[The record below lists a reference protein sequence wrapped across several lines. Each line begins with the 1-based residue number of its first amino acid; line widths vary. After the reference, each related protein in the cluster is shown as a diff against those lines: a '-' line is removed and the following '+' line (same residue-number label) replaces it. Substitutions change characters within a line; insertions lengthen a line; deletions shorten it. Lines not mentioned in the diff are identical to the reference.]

1 MRIAFLTQSYPP
13 MISGAAISAQQIAEA
28 MSNRGHKVM
37 VIAASD
43 REYAYHIYKDNL
55 TVIRLRSLNNPLR
68 VGQRFIP
75 NPRHRVMK
83 ALKQFKPD
91 VIHTHEP
98 LQMGSIAL
106 KYGAHARI
114 PVTLTIHQLP
124 WFVASYLPGILKP
137 LVEKTIWMY
146 ARISLQRYTAL
157 ITPTQTIATI
167 IEEHTGFKLKAVSNG
182 LDTGIFHP
190 PLDPDSSTGSLSD
203 PETATRIRLGLPLN
217 VPVILHV
224 GRLDA
229 DKSVDKVILAT
240 APAILESEAHLLIV
254 GDGCHKMRLIQ
265 LCRKMGIEKQVH
277 FSGFIPRNELPDIYR
292 MANVFV
298 TASEIET
305 QGIVLLEAAAS
316 GLPIVA
322 VDATCISEIVH
333 DRYNGFLI
341 KTGDIHA
348 FGEAIITLL
357 NHPKEA
363 SKTGLNGRMIASEHE
378 LQNTWT
384 LHEDLYREIAQQPSD
399 QRITNNITR
408 LPQLD
413 FLKTLMGLK

>member
-1 MRIAFLTQSYPP
+1 MRIAYLTQSYPP
-13 MISGAAISAQQIAEA
+13 MVSGAAVSASQIAESMA
-28 MSNRGHKVM
+28 KRGHQVL

-43 REYAYHIYKDNL
+43 RENAYHIYKRNL
-55 TVIRLRSLNNPLR
+55 TVLRLRSFHNPLR
-68 VGQRFIP
+68 VGQRMLVYP
-75 NPRHRVMK
+75 HLKVMK
-83 ALKQFKPD
+83 ALNRFKPD
-91 VIHTHEP
+91 VIHAHDP
-98 LQMGSIAL
+98 LQMGPIAL
-106 KYGAHARI
+106 KYGRQAGI

-124 WFVASYLPGILKP
+124 WFVASYLPDALKP
-137 LVEKTIWMY
+137 LIEKTIWMY
-146 ARISLQRYTAL
+146 ARISLRRYTAL
-157 ITPTQTIATI
+157 ITPTQTIVSI
-167 IEEHTGFKLKAVSNG
+167 IEEYTGFKLNAISNG
-182 LDTGIFHP
+182 LDTEIFHP
-190 PLDPDSSTGSLSD
+190 SLDLCTSTCSIPD

-217 VPVILHV
+217 VPIILHV

-229 DKSVDKVILAT
+229 DKSVDKIIRAA
-240 APAILESEAHLLIV
+240 APAIRESEAHLLIV
-254 GDGCHKMRLIQ
+254 GDGCHKMSLIQ
-265 LCRKMGIEKQVH
+265 LCRKLGIEKQVH
-277 FSGFIPRNELPDIYR
+277 FSGFIHRNDLPDIYR

-333 DRYNGFLI
+333 DRFNGFLV

-357 NHPKEA
+357 NHPEDA
-363 SKTGLNGRMIASEHE
+363 SQMGLNGRIIVGEHE
-378 LQNTWT
+378 LQNTWM
-384 LHEDLYREIAQQPSD
+384 LHENLYREMAQQTSD
-399 QRITNNITR
+399 QHITKTTER